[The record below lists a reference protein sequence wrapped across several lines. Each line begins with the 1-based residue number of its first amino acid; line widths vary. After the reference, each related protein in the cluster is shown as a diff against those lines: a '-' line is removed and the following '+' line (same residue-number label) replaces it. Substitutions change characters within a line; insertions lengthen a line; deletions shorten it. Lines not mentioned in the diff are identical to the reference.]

1 MVLARRL
8 TPAGR
13 GGVALV
19 ALEGPGAAAL
29 LAGALSRPL
38 PAVGGVVVG
47 RLLDLAGAPV
57 DEVLVAR
64 GGDEAFEVGC
74 HGGPAVVDAVLEA
87 LRARGAGDGA
97 PRDDD
102 RVVAEARAA
111 LPRATTA
118 LGAKLVLAQLAGAL
132 TRAAR
137 GLLSALEAG
146 DEPRAGLERL
156 LATAPLGRALVAPP
170 RVAVVGP
177 PNAGKS
183 SLVNALVGRERAIVD
198 AAAGTTRDALEAPL
212 DLDGVPVL
220 LVDTAGER
228 EASDPVERAGVARA
242 REVGAAAALRLVV
255 VDGLTGVELPAAD
268 PRLVVRTKR
277 DLTGAG
283 DLSSTTGE
291 GLDDLRRALRRALVG
306 EAPGEADDV
315 SDLPVLLTP
324 RQVGLVEGAL
334 RALGAG
340 RPDKAT
346 TCLRALVG

>member
-1 MVLARRL
+1 MVHARRL
-8 TPAGR
+8 TPPGR

-47 RLLDLAGAPV
+47 RLLDHAGAPV

-74 HGGPAVVDAVLEA
+74 HGGPAVVDAVLDA

-97 PRDDD
+97 APPDED
-102 RVVAEARAA
+102 RLAAEARAL

-118 LGAKLVLAQLAGAL
+118 LGAKVLLSGAL
-132 TRAAR
+132 GRAVRALLAR
-137 GLLSALEAG
+137 ASG
-146 DEPRAGLERL
+146 DGDPRPGLERL
-156 LATAPLGRALVAPP
+156 LATAPLGRALLAPP

-198 AAAGTTRDALEAPL
+198 AAAGTTRDALEVPV
-212 DLDGVPVL
+212 DLDGVPAL
-220 LVDTAGER
+220 LVDTAGDR
-228 EASDPVERAGVARA
+228 EAEDPVERAGVARA
-242 REVGAAAALRLVV
+242 REVGATAALRLVV

-268 PRLVVRTKR
+268 PKLVVRTKR

-291 GLDDLRRALRRALVG
+291 GLDALRAELRRALVG
-306 EAPGEADDV
+306 EAPRDADDV
-315 SDLPVLLTP
+315 SDLAVLVTP

-334 RALGAG
+334 RALGSA
-340 RPDKAT
+340 RPDKAL

>member
-1 MVLARRL
+1 MALARRL
-8 TPAGR
+8 TPPGR

-29 LAGALSRPL
+29 LAAGLTRPL

-74 HGGPAVVDAVLEA
+74 HGGPAVVEEVLDA
-87 LRARGAGDGA
+87 LRARGARDGA
-97 PRDDD
+97 PPDEERLA
-102 RVVAEARAA
+102 AEARAL

-118 LGAKLVLAQLAGAL
+118 LGAKVVLNGAL
-132 TRAAR
+132 GRAVRALLEVPDTTLQAR
-137 GLLSALEAG
+137 A
-146 DEPRAGLERL
+146 AGLERL
-156 LATAPLGRALVAPP
+156 LATAPLGRALLDPP

-198 AAAGTTRDALEAPL
+198 AAAGTTRDALEVPV

-220 LVDTAGER
+220 LVDTAGDR
-228 EASDPVERAGVARA
+228 EAVDPVERAGVARA

-255 VDGLTGVELPAAD
+255 VDGLTGVLLPAAE
-268 PRLVVRTKR
+268 PALVVRTKR
-277 DLTGAG
+277 DLTGEG
-283 DLSSTTGE
+283 VSSTTGE
-291 GLDDLRRALRRALVG
+291 GLDALRAELRRALAG
-306 EAPGEADDV
+306 PAPGEGDDV
-315 SDLPVLLTP
+315 TDLAVLLTP

-334 RALGAG
+334 RALGAK
-340 RPDKAT
+340 RSDKAT
-346 TCLRALVG
+346 TCLRALLG